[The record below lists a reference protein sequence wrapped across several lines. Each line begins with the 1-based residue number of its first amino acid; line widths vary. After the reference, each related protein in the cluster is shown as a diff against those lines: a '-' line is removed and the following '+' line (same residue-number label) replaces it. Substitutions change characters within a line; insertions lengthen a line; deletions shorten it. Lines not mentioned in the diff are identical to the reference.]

1 MPVSFSE
8 TLEVAC
14 PRCGNPFAPEVWLI
28 VDARERPDLVAKI
41 LDGTLHDT
49 HCPSCGQAG
58 QAPAPLLYHNR
69 YARRVLF
76 AVPPGMAED
85 EWRAAAEGLLWTL
98 VGALPESLRDP
109 YLGELQAEAG
119 LAGVAA
125 VLHAEGLAEADLS
138 SGEDLPPIV
147 QAIQALLAADGA
159 DEIQRVLQQHTILLD
174 PQAVAILRELARE
187 ARKQAE
193 DEAAAGFSRAA
204 EILDEVRAQGL
215 LDALRA
221 PASQPAQSHS
231 ASPDQDDP
239 LDELAYALLRS
250 HTGPMLAE
258 TVDQY
263 PQLLDATIDEDLA
276 AWSAR
281 AQAHGKSR
289 LAQGIDERREALR
302 SMRAQ
307 YDAERPVFEAVEAL
321 LRAGT
326 ADDLE
331 HVLVE
336 HDALYTDAADAVL
349 DRLAASADP
358 ELAAHIT
365 ERRVFLKRIRNALDS
380 QAPDASGE

>member
-1 MPVSFSE
+1 
-8 TLEVAC
+8 
-14 PRCGNPFAPEVWLI
+14 
-28 VDARERPDLVAKI
+28 
-41 LDGTLHDT
+41 
-49 HCPSCGQAG
+49 
-58 QAPAPLLYHNR
+58 
-69 YARRVLF
+69 
-76 AVPPGMAED
+76 MAED

-125 VLHAEGLAEADLS
+125 VLRAEGLAEPDLS
-138 SGEDLPPIV
+138 SSEELPPIV
-147 QAIQALLAADGA
+147 RAIQALLAADGA
-159 DEIQRVLQQHTILLD
+159 DQIRRVLQQHTILLD

-204 EILDEVRAQGL
+204 DILDKVRAQGL

-221 PASQPAQSHS
+221 PASQPAPSHS

-263 PQLLDATIDEDLA
+263 PQLLDAAIDEDLA
-276 AWSAR
+276 AWGAR
-281 AQAHGKSR
+281 ARVDGKPR
-289 LAQGIDERREALR
+289 LARGIDERREALR
-302 SMRAQ
+302 SMRSQ

-321 LRAGT
+321 LQAGT
-326 ADDLE
+326 TEDLE

-349 DRLAASADP
+349 DRIAASADP

-365 ERRVFLKRIRNALDS
+365 ERRAFLKRIRTALDA
-380 QAPDASGE
+380 QAPDAPDE